1 MEKVVVVEC
10 LKQRIRVVVAED
22 GVPCEYMVEYRD
34 EPRAQK
40 GAICVGRVASLIRAT
55 QSAFVDIG
63 TGKNAILHAEKED
76 RTVRPGALLT
86 VQIQREPPNPDKGPR
101 VTREIQLPGRL
112 CVLLSG
118 KSGVGISQKVTD
130 EAQRA
135 RLSAAAKAACPQG
148 MGIIVRTQAQ
158 DASNEALA
166 AEIEE
171 LAAQWRAISAR
182 AQGMTRPGCV
192 QESADAMDTLLR
204 NLLTPDVTR
213 VVCDDETMARRMA
226 QAAPQLTDR
235 IERYAGRMP
244 VLDAMQL
251 ETRLQKALARKVLLK
266 SGASVVIDHCEAM
279 TVIDVNSGKS
289 VTHGD
294 AEQTALC
301 VNLEAAREI
310 ARQLRLRDIG
320 GIIVVDFI
328 DMASEA
334 HRETLLEAFRT
345 AVSRDRSHVYI
356 GGLSALGLCEMTRS
370 TLRQELRESMGQRCR
385 LCGAGYYKSWRERAY
400 DVLAQ
405 MRRRAWH
412 QGEGGRYVLG
422 AHPRL
427 IQAVARLKEDF
438 PCAALFAQPREEENE
453 ESFTLTQLP
462 EGESTAGWQQIEIR
476 SGKK

>member
-1 MEKVVVVEC
+1 MEKIVVVEC
-10 LKQRIRVVVAED
+10 LKRRTRVVVAED
-22 GVPCEYMVEYRD
+22 GVPCEYVIEYRD

-40 GAICVGRVASLIRAT
+40 GAIYVGRVVSVVSAT

-63 TGKNAILHAEKED
+63 TGKNAILHVEKDD

-86 VQIQREPPNPDKGPR
+86 VQIQREPPSPDKGPR

-118 KSGVGISQKVTD
+118 KSSVGISQKVTD

-135 RLSAAAKAACPQG
+135 RLNAAAKAACPQG

-158 DASNEALA
+158 EATDEALA
-166 AEIEE
+166 AEMDE
-171 LAAQWRAISAR
+171 LVEQWRSISVK
-182 AQGMTRPGCV
+182 AQGMMRPGCV

-204 NLLTPDVTR
+204 DLLTPDVTR
-213 VVCDDETMARRMA
+213 VVCDDETIAQCMA
-226 QAAPQLTDR
+226 QAVPQIADKV
-235 IERYAGRMP
+235 EHYAGRMP

-251 ETRLQKALARKVLLK
+251 ETRLQKALTRKVLLK

-370 TLRQELRESMGQRCR
+370 TLRQELRESVGRRCR
-385 LCGAGYYKSWRERAY
+385 ICGAGYCKSWRERAY
-400 DVLAQ
+400 DVLAE
-405 MRRRAWH
+405 MRRKAWH
-412 QGEGGRYVLG
+412 QGEDGQYLLG
-422 AHPRL
+422 AHPSL
-427 IQAVARLKEDF
+427 IQAVAQLREDF
-438 PCAALFAQPREEENE
+438 PCAALFAQLHETQDEEQ
-453 ESFTLTQLP
+453 FTLTQLL
-462 EGESTAGWQQIEIR
+462 EGESTAGWQQIDIR